1 MSFKKKQVQN
11 HFYSGCQVTHLTC
24 LTCGKEYEDDSW
36 REHDGSCMTI
46 EAENKRTFGKFYKP
60 KATKGNMFQPGR
72 RVQHNYK
79 GKWYGAKLISHTS
92 HSGEWKLSLDYMNKT
107 VTAKQHLIRR
117 PKGKDAQELL
127 GLIPE
132 EDFKKLL
139 EERDRKQNPHKYTK
153 KEPEKTKAETPAKE
167 EKNKEETEKA
177 KAETPPKKVKKKKRK
192 KENTDDPAEA
202 PTKRRKKNKDEDST
216 KSTEKKGTKK
226 IRVKDLKKIWKGLVE
241 SSGGS
246 MTLKDLLKQTK
257 KQVGKESQV
266 VL

>member
-72 RVQHNYK
+72 RIQHNYK

-132 EDFKKLL
+132 EDLKKLL
-139 EERDRKQNPHKYTK
+139 EERDRKQNPHKYRK

-167 EKNKEETEKA
+167 EKNKKETEKA

-192 KENTDDPAEA
+192 KENTDDPAEL

-216 KSTEKKGTKK
+216 KSVEKNGTKK
-226 IRVKDLKKIWKGLVE
+226 VRVKDLKKIWKGLIE